1 MASQRKQIRNWVSQF
16 DLESFVFFLKDW
28 GIEVDAETV
37 VEREEISEYLQDF
50 VDTREY
56 SIDIFSND

>member
-1 MASQRKQIRNWVSQF
+1 MGQQKQIKKWVSEF
-16 DLESFVFFLKDW
+16 DLESFVFFLKDR